1 MYWSLVVVGVLAC
14 MGTIQAEEQPAIMLA
29 QVAPVEGIGARYLK
43 ACTAELKLHN
53 LPASASDCEKVLE
66 RSRLIQSD
74 AIRYLAQAND
84 AAREAFGG
92 MSTMGR
98 FETVVPDAD
107 LATLMPLLLDERESA
122 TPRMV
127 VQLAGDVMK
136 SSCGYYQIDILMK
149 ALENADALPPPPKQ
163 TSRKPVVLEYKSC
176 IGGALPDGKV
186 VTCLNPIFQ
195 PTTSAP
201 SPNP

>member
-1 MYWSLVVVGVLAC
+1 MYWGLVLVGVLVG
-14 MGTIQAEEQPAIMLA
+14 MGTIQAEEQPAITLA
-29 QVAPVEGIGARYLK
+29 QAAPDEGMGARYLRV
-43 ACTAELKLHN
+43 CTAELKLRN
-53 LPASASDCEKVLE
+53 LPAGASDCEKVLE

-107 LATLMPLLLDERESA
+107 LAILVPLLLDEAESA

-136 SSCGYYQIDILMK
+136 PGCGYYQIDILMK
-149 ALENADALPPPPKQ
+149 ALENADALPQPPKQ
-163 TSRKPVVLEYKSC
+163 QARKPVVLEYKSC

-195 PTTSAP
+195 PTISAP
-201 SPNP
+201 SPSP